1 MTERMPMLVAL
12 VRLKRTTGVDDTV
25 HIVEVAEDDEQL
37 MVTTLCGIEHPRD
50 ALEPTMD
57 AAGSCCMAALREIER
72 AADPL
77 APAPI
82 VLE

>member
-1 MTERMPMLVAL
+1 MTERTPRLVAL

-50 ALEPTMD
+50 ALEPTLD
-57 AAGSCCMAALREIER
+57 RAGSCCMTTLQELER

-77 APAPI
+77 GPAPI
-82 VLE
+82 ILT